1 MILSALSYCLAPLA
15 RYPPP
20 ALLLLTSSWCLV
32 WPCPLHAC
40 SAIVFIVDVVLVS
53 APDSPLIRPSQILFL
68 PPAPVLPPP
77 PSLGLLRLFSLP
89 RAPLPLALAADISHK
104 DEDVGYQTG
113 RVVTC
118 WLVAGGSTSRGKC
131 PNRPIA
137 VVGDGI
143 SLPQFL
149 HRPQQ

>member
-1 MILSALSYCLAPLA
+1 MSPLPSPSASLFPAPNLPAVIASSSVVNPSDSEPLHSVILSALSYCLAPLA

-89 RAPLPLALAADISHK
+89 RAPLPLALAADI
-104 DEDVGYQTG
+104 
-113 RVVTC
+113 R
-118 WLVAGGSTSRGKC
+118 
-131 PNRPIA
+131 
-137 VVGDGI
+137 
-143 SLPQFL
+143 
-149 HRPQQ
+149 